1 VRTRDA
7 LVAAVDGQM
16 RGGVL
21 GVAAIETK
29 LDAHRAR
36 VGRFVGARGE
46 EIAFLRNTTDGA
58 NVIARGVDWQPGDEV
73 VLSDNEFGSNAWPWL
88 ALRDVGVVPR
98 LLRTSEGRMTP
109 DRLAGMMT
117 PRTRVV
123 AVSWVSFTDGYRHDL
138 GALAEVAH
146 AGGAIFCVDA
156 MQALGAF
163 GVDVKGCGIDALY
176 AGGAKWLLS
185 LPGVSFLYVD
195 SALQERLTVRW
206 QGWRAVADPWNFLD
220 YDQPLA
226 SNAARYEG
234 GTPNFLG
241 VAGLCASLD
250 VIEEA
255 GVDRISTHVLALTDY
270 LVDRLR
276 AAGADI
282 ISERGPGVSSGIVT
296 FNLPGQDP
304 VALGRRL
311 GVARIVTTY
320 RPNGI
325 RVSPHGYSTRA
336 DIDALVAGLSPAP

>member
-1 VRTRDA
+1 LPVRTRDA

-21 GVAAIETK
+21 GVAAIESR

-36 VGRFVGARGE
+36 VGRLVGARGE

-58 NVIARGVDWQPGDEV
+58 NVIARGVDWRPGDEV

-109 DRLAGMMT
+109 ERLSEVMT

-146 AGGAIFCVDA
+146 AAGALFCVDA

-163 GVDVKGCGIDALY
+163 GLDVKRLRIDALY

-195 SALQERLTVRW
+195 GALQERLAVRW

-226 SNAARYEG
+226 PNAARYEG

-250 VIEEA
+250 VIEDA
-255 GVDRISTHVLALTDY
+255 GVDRISTHVLELTDY
-270 LVDRLR
+270 LVERLR
-276 AAGADI
+276 AAGADVV
-282 ISERGPGVSSGIVT
+282 SQRGPGISSGIVT
-296 FNLPGQDP
+296 FNLPGADP

-311 GVARIVTTY
+311 GGARIVTTY
-320 RPNGI
+320 RQTGI
-325 RVSPHGYSTRA
+325 RVSPHGYNTRA
-336 DIDALVAGLSPAP
+336 DIDALVAGL

>member
-21 GVAAIETK
+21 GVSAIETK
-29 LDAHRAR
+29 LDTHRAR
-36 VGRFVGARGE
+36 VARFVGARGE

-58 NVIARGVDWQPGDEV
+58 NVIARGVDWRPGDEV

-138 GALAEVAH
+138 AALAEVAH

-163 GVDVKGCGIDALY
+163 GVDVKRCNIDALY
-176 AGGAKWLLS
+176 AGGPKWLLS

-255 GVDRISTHVLALTDY
+255 GVDRISAHVLALTDY

-311 GVARIVTTY
+311 GAARIVTTY

-336 DIDALVAGLSPAP
+336 DIDALVDSLA

>member
-1 VRTRDA
+1 LPVRTRDA
-7 LVAAVDGQM
+7 LVAGVDAQM

-58 NVIARGVDWQPGDEV
+58 NVIARGVDWRPGDEV
-73 VLSDNEFGSNAWPWL
+73 VLSDNEFGSNAWPWI

-109 DRLAGMMT
+109 DRLAVVMT

-138 GALAEVAH
+138 AALAEVAH
-146 AGGAIFCVDA
+146 AGGALFCVDA

-163 GVDVKGCGIDALY
+163 GLDVKRLRIDALY

-195 SALQERLTVRW
+195 AALQERLTVRW

-226 SNAARYEG
+226 PNAARYEG

-241 VAGLCASLD
+241 VSGLCASLD
-250 VIEEA
+250 VIEDA
-255 GVDRISTHVLALTDY
+255 GVDRISTHVLELTDY
-270 LVDRLR
+270 LVERLR
-276 AAGADI
+276 AAGAQVV
-282 ISERGPGVSSGIVT
+282 SQRGPGISSGIVT
-296 FNLPGQDP
+296 FNLPGTDP

-311 GVARIVTTY
+311 GAAHIVTTY
-320 RPNGI
+320 RQTGI
-325 RVSPHGYSTRA
+325 RVSPHGYNTRA
-336 DIDALVAGLSPAP
+336 DIDALVDALG